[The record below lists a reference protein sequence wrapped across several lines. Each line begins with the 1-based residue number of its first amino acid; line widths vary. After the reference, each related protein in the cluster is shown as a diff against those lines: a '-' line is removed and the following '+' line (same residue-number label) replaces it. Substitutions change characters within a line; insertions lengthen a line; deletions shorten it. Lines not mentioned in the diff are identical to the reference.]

1 MTAEL
6 ADASHEDP
14 LMISLTAVGAPP
26 PRAPLSP
33 LPSLLSPLSPPRLWL
48 VEKEKYKPMTLAT
61 VRHMLA
67 TGLLAS
73 LALALRVATLAR
85 RAARAG
91 WDSGA
96 MLKRGA
102 SRPPPAWP
110 GAPSPS
116 TASTAI
122 TRGAAARWPRDAAYP
137 VRQLALERAR
147 L

>member
-1 MTAEL
+1 
-6 ADASHEDP
+6 
-14 LMISLTAVGAPP
+14 MISLTAVGAPP

-85 RAARAG
+85 RAA
-91 WDSGA
+91 
-96 MLKRGA
+96 
-102 SRPPPAWP
+102 SRPPLPSSAALHALPLP
-110 GAPSPS
+110 GQARPRQAP
-116 TASTAI
+116 
-122 TRGAAARWPRDAAYP
+122 PR
-137 VRQLALERAR
+137 RQSRAGQRHAVLETPHTLSAN
-147 L
+147 